1 MFTAIAASLTL
12 SCESDL
18 ARDPAVGAYCADG
31 LVLRLQLYRGY
42 WPRA

>member
-18 ARDPAVGAYCADG
+18 AKDPASGAWRADG
-31 LVLRLQLYRGY
+31 LVLRWQLYRGY